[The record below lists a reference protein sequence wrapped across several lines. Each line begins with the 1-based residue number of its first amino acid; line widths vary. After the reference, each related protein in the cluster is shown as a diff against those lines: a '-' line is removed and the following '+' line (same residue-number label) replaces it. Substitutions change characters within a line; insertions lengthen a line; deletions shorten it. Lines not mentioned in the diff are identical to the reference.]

1 LFYVGFEQ
9 VTGTNEL
16 LLTRKPWV
24 SGAET
29 TPFLAGMAK
38 LHLRV
43 HPGKGKQ
50 MRRNKHE
57 QHATKT

>member
-1 LFYVGFEQ
+1 MSVTVEIKNESFYVGFEQ

-29 TPFLAGMAK
+29 TPPFLAGMASYTCGYILEK
-38 LHLRV
+38 A
-43 HPGKGKQ
+43 
-50 MRRNKHE
+50 NK
-57 QHATKT
+57 